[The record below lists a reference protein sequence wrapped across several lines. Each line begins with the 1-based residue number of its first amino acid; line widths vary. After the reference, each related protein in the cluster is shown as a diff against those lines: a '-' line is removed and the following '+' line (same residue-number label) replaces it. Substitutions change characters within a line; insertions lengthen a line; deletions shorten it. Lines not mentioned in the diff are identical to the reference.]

1 MDIATLVGTIVGFV
15 MVIFGI
21 MWGKGASVLQNFI
34 DVPSIIITVGGSLSG
49 IMASYS
55 LKDFLGNFK
64 GVGLAFK
71 DPKYDHG
78 ATISKIIELSNVA
91 RKEGLLALEEVAQN

>member
-49 IMASYS
+49 IIC
-55 LKDFLGNFK
+55 L
-64 GVGLAFK
+64 
-71 DPKYDHG
+71 
-78 ATISKIIELSNVA
+78 
-91 RKEGLLALEEVAQN
+91 